1 MQKHLEFTVTIWSSE
16 IAPRV
21 TFFNL
26 KSCKRKMT
34 VYDTEEDDRNDCN
47 KYVCYKSDALWPY
60 WRSVGT
66 FAIHVAICC
75 NICEKESNSV
85 EMRAKGVSKMFA
97 NIRPLCSDAEWG
109 RYQELVQC
117 ILNSKY

>member
-75 NICEKESNSV
+75 KICKKE
-85 EMRAKGVSKMFA
+85 
-97 NIRPLCSDAEWG
+97 
-109 RYQELVQC
+109 
-117 ILNSKY
+117 